1 MIVLNKM
8 LEQNVDNKQ
17 KSCYEVKFRNLVFI
31 VKCRNSSSHKTVKV
45 SFLFLF
51 FFISP
56 YLNKFLSFLY

>member
-51 FFISP
+51 FLFRLI
-56 YLNKFLSFLY
+56 